1 MCTLDFSSLLK
12 NCNTSRVKMKSAIFL
27 QMSYRFE
34 WYPIFIHLFEFISI
48 PYENQHQTLN
58 IKKIDRGQ
66 IRFRDY
72 WITLLQPK
80 EKVRVTDNFF
90 FFAYWFLKI
99 FRMRRYMTQCTF
111 IDNSRFT
118 TFLKSLRVLKF
129 WHKMAYFDQI
139 MLCAKIYITINFFLF
154 VNLQQIKLFQI
165 NQLCPNF

>member
-1 MCTLDFSSLLK
+1 M
-12 NCNTSRVKMKSAIFL
+12 I
-27 QMSYRFE
+27 
-34 WYPIFIHLFEFISI
+34 PHIHTLFEFISI
-48 PYENQHQTLN
+48 PYENQHQTLNIKKIDRGQIRFRLWYENQHQTLN

-139 MLCAKIYITINFFLF
+139 MLCAKIYITIKFFLF

>member
-1 MCTLDFSSLLK
+1 
-12 NCNTSRVKMKSAIFL
+12 MKSAIFL
-27 QMSYRFE
+27 QMSFRFE
-34 WYPIFIHLFEFISI
+34 WYPIFITLFEFISI

-58 IKKIDRGQ
+58 AYKKIDRGQ

-139 MLCAKIYITINFFLF
+139 MLCAKIYYNNQIFLICKF
-154 VNLQQIKLFQI
+154 TA
-165 NQLCPNF
+165 NQVISN

>member
-1 MCTLDFSSLLK
+1 M
-12 NCNTSRVKMKSAIFL
+12 I
-27 QMSYRFE
+27 
-34 WYPIFIHLFEFISI
+34 PHIHTLFEFISI

-99 FRMRRYMTQCTF
+99 FQMRRYMTQCTF

-165 NQLCPNF
+165 KPTVSQFLKNVWFLRSFDIFGLTG